1 MRRAVVLVALTV
13 VFSGV
18 LEAQSKAPSR
28 VPPKST
34 SPAVTAT
41 PALPT
46 AWRNARWG
54 MTAAEVLA
62 AFPGEAAQLPVA
74 VNYSDKYRGLVG
86 IEGYQ
91 IANVAY
97 AVRFLF
103 DRQERLALINITP
116 APRDS
121 STLTFNSL
129 AQLLTE
135 KYGQPLTNHEEKTR
149 VSDSRE
155 KTWKTPEALIDLDY
169 VNIRSIDRTNLVLQY
184 RPSVSAGTD
193 KL

>member
-1 MRRAVVLVALTV
+1 MEFAPLAPDTSASGDGAFCFCHAPTAHWPGLLERRALMRRAVVLVALTV

-91 IANVAY
+91 IA
-97 AVRFLF
+97 
-103 DRQERLALINITP
+103 
-116 APRDS
+116 
-121 STLTFNSL
+121 
-129 AQLLTE
+129 
-135 KYGQPLTNHEEKTR
+135 
-149 VSDSRE
+149 
-155 KTWKTPEALIDLDY
+155 
-169 VNIRSIDRTNLVLQY
+169 
-184 RPSVSAGTD
+184 
-193 KL
+193 